1 LQKRCKCTPHPT
13 EAQRCNLKFTGVAI
27 GSGLWETVGMPKKRI
42 ARPNEKRK
50 ANDNDNDNDN
60 ELIVKVKKQKVGKA
74 TREDLQPSCPE
85 RGRRC

>member
-1 LQKRCKCTPHPT
+1 
-13 EAQRCNLKFTGVAI
+13 LKFTGAAI

-50 ANDNDNDNDN
+50 ANDNDN
-60 ELIVKVKKQKVGKA
+60 ELIVKVQKQKVAKA
-74 TREDLQPSCPE
+74 TREDLQPSCPD